1 MPVAR
6 AGLHGPGGAAMRLNI
21 RWISALTGKFA
32 GDTRGATAVLF
43 GILAIPLTILALGT
57 VDYARISVM
66 RQQMQEALDDA
77 ALIVARSTAK
87 TDADMD
93 KVGDAAFKDLMAKYN
108 VQGLTS
114 TFKSAP
120 GNTVIGS
127 GGGYIDPIILGLF
140 SGDVLDA
147 GVNTEIKRAQGTPV
161 ELVMVLDTTASMAG
175 QPLIDLK
182 SAATTLVTDLHKN
195 ASGANLKI
203 GVVPFGQYVNVG
215 VSRRNASY
223 MKTRADYTVPAT
235 GSCVPKTKT
244 VCATTVT
251 TPCTKYND
259 GRPYQTTCTTS
270 SGCVTSNVVPE
281 QLVCPTAKLYKF
293 NGCAG
298 TPPYPKSVLDVD
310 STLQYPGLL
319 DVTCNTEIT
328 PLTADKLTITKA
340 ITALTAKDK
349 TYIPA
354 GLAWGFNMLSAQEPL
369 TDAAPYDPTGDNRK
383 PRKALLLMTDGANTV
398 VMQTATQA
406 QSLGY
411 GFRHDKDATPA
422 TQANT
427 YTTDLCTRIKAAKI
441 EVFTVAFMI
450 DDANAKKLV
459 ESCATDKDHYFDA
472 TDSAK
477 LQVAFGAIAESLR
490 NLYIAK

>member
-1 MPVAR
+1 MK
-6 AGLHGPGGAAMRLNI
+6 LNI
-21 RWISALTGKFA
+21 RWINALRGKLAPFTR
-32 GDTRGATAVLF
+32 DTRGATAVLF
-43 GILAIPLTILALGT
+43 GILAIPLAILALGT
-57 VDYARISVM
+57 VDYARIAVM

-93 KVGDAAFKDLMAKYN
+93 RVGDAAFAELMAKYN
-108 VQGLTS
+108 ITGLNA

-120 GNTVIGS
+120 ENTVIGS
-127 GGGYIDPIILGLF
+127 AEGSINPIILGLF
-140 SGDVLDA
+140 GGDILEA

-161 ELVMVLDTTASMAG
+161 ELVLVLDTTLSMEG

-182 SAATTLVTDLHKN
+182 SAATTLVNDMHKN

-215 VSRRNASY
+215 VSRRKASY
-223 MKTRADYTVPAT
+223 MKTQDDYTHVDPAPNPPQ
-235 GSCVPKTKT
+235 C
-244 VCATTVT
+244 TTVT
-251 TPCTKYND
+251 TETTTKCDKQTYACTENRD
-259 GRPYQTTCTTS
+259 GRIVNKTCTRNINCVSTTKPLNPPKTTCKGATT
-270 SGCVTSNVVPE
+270 TN
-281 QLVCPTAKLYKF
+281 YKF

-298 TPPYPKSVLDVD
+298 TPPYPKGVLDTD
-310 STLQYPGLL
+310 STLQYPGLMN
-319 DVTCNTEIT
+319 VTCNSEIT
-328 PLTADKLTITKA
+328 PLTADKLTVTKA

-369 TDAAPYDPTGDNRK
+369 AEAAAYDPTGDNRK
-383 PRKALLLMTDGANTV
+383 PRKAMLLMTDGANTV
-398 VMQTATQA
+398 VMSAASTA
-406 QSLGY
+406 QSQGY
-411 GFRHDKDATPA
+411 GYQHSKDANPA
-422 TQANT
+422 VQANT
-427 YTTDLCTRIKAAKI
+427 FTTDLCTRIKAAKI

-459 ESCATDKDHYFDA
+459 EGCATDSDHYFDA

-477 LQVAFGAIAESLR
+477 LQAAFGAIAESLR